1 MIQFSCQQTSSH
13 SLDSWHV
20 MCALS
25 ERKKQNKTVIWK
37 PHTQIYNAINHMHM
51 FYLKIIR

>member
-25 ERKKQNKTVIWK
+25 ERKNKTVIWK
-37 PHTQIYNAINHMHM
+37 PHTQIYNTINHMHM